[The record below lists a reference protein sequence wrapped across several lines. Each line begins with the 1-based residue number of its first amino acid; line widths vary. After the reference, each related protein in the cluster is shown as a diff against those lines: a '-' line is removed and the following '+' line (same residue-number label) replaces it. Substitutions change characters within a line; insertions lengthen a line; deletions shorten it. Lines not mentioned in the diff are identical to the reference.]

1 MAAHQVAVSGGR
13 PPVGGSFR
21 LVDHHGAQVTDESYR
36 GRFVLIFF
44 GFTHCR
50 VVCPRALSRLSAAL
64 ERLGPLADQFH
75 ALYITVDPERDT
87 PEVMRTF
94 LAKAYPHFTGLT
106 GTRAEID
113 AAKRA
118 FRVFAERRPDP
129 QEPDG
134 YVVPH
139 TAITYLLDPDGQ
151 YAAHFTDAL
160 DDVAVTDRLRTLAT
174 RSRIMSSDCRYET
187 GKRHTGGP
195 PTG

>member
-1 MAAHQVAVSGGR
+1 MAAYQLTMSGR
-13 PPVGGSFR
+13 PPVGGSFQ
-21 LVDHHGAQVTDESYR
+21 LIDHHGIRVTDETYR

-50 VVCPRALSRLSAAL
+50 IVCPRALSKLSVVL
-64 ERLGPLADQFH
+64 ERLGPLADQLQ

-94 LAKAYPHFTGLT
+94 LEKAYPRFTGLT

-113 AAKRA
+113 TAKRA

-129 QEPDG
+129 QEPGG

-139 TAITYLLDPDGQ
+139 TAISYLLDPDGQ
-151 YAAHFTDAL
+151 YVDHFTDAL
-160 DDVAVTDRLRTLAT
+160 GETEVADRLRALVIGYST
-174 RSRIMSSDCRYET
+174 SE
-187 GKRHTGGP
+187 
-195 PTG
+195 